1 MGHGTELRVPFLDL
15 SLVKLAMR
23 LPCAFKQRERCGH
36 DLDRAIADGAARPDY
51 TLAERA
57 RDLAGAAR
65 WNAVLAVRERRAQ
78 LRG

>member
-1 MGHGTELRVPFLDL
+1 VL
-15 SLVKLAMR
+15 
-23 LPCAFKQRERCGH
+23 ERCGH

>member
-1 MGHGTELRVPFLDL
+1 MCGIALILGPRPDRQAF
-15 SLVKLAMR
+15 
-23 LPCAFKQRERCGH
+23 CAVLEQCGH

-65 WNAVLAVRERRAQ
+65 WNAVLAVRERFTPRA
-78 LRG
+78 G